1 MPPENRFPKIFPIPI
16 FPCFCQQF
24 SPHTFSNTYVGK
36 KMQSQSSERLYQK
49 EYKIHLFSPL
59 NRKAKPTQ
67 LVTISIIGKTKVY
80 FPRVGG
86 VQVHN
91 DCPPVILN
99 VVRLQKRKISVLWLN
114 TSLNWNTFNKLS
126 TRRQYNGKLNQVLQ
140 ICKGCKKLMIWLAPT
155 NIGRE
160 KKRWTVLLGRN
171 YWFSAFEGKK
181 PDFRAKQICDETI
194 PSSLWGREKKQH
206 FSNA

>member
-1 MPPENRFPKIFPIPI
+1 
-16 FPCFCQQF
+16 
-24 SPHTFSNTYVGK
+24 
-36 KMQSQSSERLYQK
+36 MQSQSSERLYQK

-59 NRKAKPTQ
+59 SRKAKPTQ

-194 PSSLWGREKKQH
+194 PSSLWGREKRKY
-206 FSNA
+206 FSNARACHLRHKNENTFCIIDMNLKNDN